1 MVKPS
6 KCVWGNAKLEYLGHM
21 IGEGLMAIPEAR
33 VQYVR
38 NFCRPVTSKE
48 LRSYLGLMGY
58 YRKFIPGFATIA
70 RPLYHLTHRDAPKTV
85 VWTEEALHAF
95 HKLSD
100 SLCDVCCICLFLLMC
115 LSSKL
120 MLHTWG

>member
-1 MVKPS
+1 M
-6 KCVWGNAKLEYLGHM
+6 WGKTKLEYLGHM
-21 IGEGLMAIPEAR
+21 IGEGLMEAR

-48 LRSYLGLMGY
+48 LLSYLGLMGY
-58 YRKFIPGFATIA
+58 YRKFIPGFTTIA

-95 HKLSD
+95 RKLSD
-100 SLCDVCCICLFLLMC
+100 SLCDVCVLHLPILLMC
-115 LSSKL
+115 LYSKL
-120 MLHTWG
+120 TLRTWG

>member
-1 MVKPS
+1 M
-6 KCVWGNAKLEYLGHM
+6 
-21 IGEGLMAIPEAR
+21 
-33 VQYVR
+33 QYMR

-70 RPLYHLTHRDAPKTV
+70 RPLYHLTHRDASKTV

-95 HKLSD
+95 RKLSD
-100 SLCDVCCICLFLLMC
+100 SLCDVCVCCICLFLLMC

-120 MLHTWG
+120 TLRTWG